1 MKKIIVLF
9 LIFGNMGWGLAQEI
23 SGKVLTEE
31 GLYLSKVLII
41 NIKSGTKSYSDNEG
55 EFYIE
60 AKNTDEIRLVSEG
73 YERISYFVK
82 VSDFGQKL
90 TFKMKKSAQEIPE
103 VVITKVSKEKLDELD
118 KSIGVPRTNWKPRD
132 KVREAT
138 DIFSPL
144 LSLSPAINLQAIED
158 VITGTSRRRKALY
171 QYEDFQENVA
181 WVKDRVGVAFFQE
194 KGVPEERVT
203 EFITFVITEKAE
215 IKNAIKRRDIRQIEK
230 LMEAV
235 LPVYLKRLSEHYPQ
249 NIEKND

>member
-9 LIFGNMGWGLAQEI
+9 LIFGNMGWALAQEI
-23 SGKVLTEE
+23 SGKVITEE
-31 GLYLSKVLII
+31 GLDLNKVLII
-41 NIKSGTKSYSDNEG
+41 NIKSGIKSYSDNEG
-55 EFYIE
+55 EFRIE

-73 YERISYFVK
+73 YERISHFVK

-103 VVITKVSKEKLDELD
+103 VVITKVSKEKLADLK
-118 KSIGVPRTNWKPRD
+118 KSIGLPEPIKTKPYVPTTKDVVLPM
-132 KVREAT
+132 
-138 DIFSPL
+138 L
-144 LSLSPAINLQAIED
+144 LGQLNIQGMQDL
-158 VITGTSRRRKALY
+158 ITGDARRRRTLY
-171 QYEDFQENVA
+171 QYEDFQENVE
-181 WVKDRVGVAFFQE
+181 WVRDRIGVAFFQE

-203 EFITFVITEKAE
+203 EFITFAITEKAE